1 MCFRWEITV
10 IVKVR
15 FICTW
20 ALRQLCMFYAISKH
34 RIKLSVSVAKGAF
47 RGNIGFTERFSC
59 FAPLAY

>member
-20 ALRQLCMFYAISKH
+20 ALRQV
-34 RIKLSVSVAKGAF
+34 KLSVSVAKGAF